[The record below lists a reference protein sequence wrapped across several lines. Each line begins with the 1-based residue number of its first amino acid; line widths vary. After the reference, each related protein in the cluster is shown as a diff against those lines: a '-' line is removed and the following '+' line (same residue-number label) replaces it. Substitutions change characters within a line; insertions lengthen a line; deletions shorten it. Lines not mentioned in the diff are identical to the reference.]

1 MAEIGRSLSER
12 TGRWDV
18 LLGNATQEMEA
29 DSRLQ
34 RELEEQV
41 SNQIDIP
48 LVIGSQRVISPAQV
62 AVTAPHD
69 HARQLG
75 KVSQA
80 TANQARQAIEA
91 AVKAQ
96 ADWSRW
102 SLQERAAVFLK
113 AADLLSGPWRQRL
126 NAVRS
131 DVWRRYTIA
140 PSTQCPVVPHDLGHV
155 PQILRLTINPSDQL

>member
-1 MAEIGRSLSER
+1 MTSPHRTSIGPRFHATNEPVLSYGPGSAERMA
-12 TGRWDV
+12 
-18 LLGNATQEMEA
+18 
-29 DSRLQ
+29 LQ

-75 KVSQA
+75 KLSQA

-102 SLQERAAVFLK
+102 SRSA
-113 AADLLSGPWRQRL
+113 SGPRYAR
-126 NAVRS
+126 RS
-131 DVWRRYTIA
+131 
-140 PSTQCPVVPHDLGHV
+140 
-155 PQILRLTINPSDQL
+155 